1 MYYDTF
7 CFFRCYLHTSS
18 MEPFLT
24 LVAANPKLICT
35 EVVSA
40 SATRAT
46 MLIIVL
52 TTSKIVGR
60 SFIIWKSLFQDHTF
74 GKASPYLHEQVNQT
88 QKRQISR
95 NDKKPIKIV
104 TFFRTIRQNR
114 KEQRQREV
122 RALMRPACRPLKSLK
137 TSSTVRGVGLVNPSI
152 TLDPRR
158 MN

>member
-1 MYYDTF
+1 MRKSYIFTKQLNKMKLLKTF
-7 CFFRCYLHTSS
+7 THHKQYHSETIDLSTN
-18 MEPFLT
+18 EW
-24 LVAANPKLICT
+24 NT
-35 EVVSA
+35 EEDI
-40 SATRAT
+40 TH
-46 MLIIVL
+46 
-52 TTSKIVGR
+52 
-60 SFIIWKSLFQDHTF
+60 QDHTF

-95 NDKKPIKIV
+95 NDKKTHKDSK
-104 TFFRTIRQNR
+104 FFRTIRQNR

-152 TLDPRR
+152 TFDPRR